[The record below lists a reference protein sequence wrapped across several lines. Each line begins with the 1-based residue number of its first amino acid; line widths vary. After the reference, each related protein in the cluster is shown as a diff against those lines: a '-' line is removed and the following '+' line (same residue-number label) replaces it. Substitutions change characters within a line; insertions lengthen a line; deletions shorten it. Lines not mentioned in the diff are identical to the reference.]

1 MHIEIN
7 DNTRL
12 RDIQKVF
19 SNYYPFLNL
28 KFYHG
33 VHKPY
38 EKSDEKKGIDAEAK
52 IGEIRKTHISTLLEI
67 KPDYKVKDL
76 ERAFQ
81 ERIGISIQV
90 MMREKGKWVQS
101 TGLDMLN
108 IKDINLM
115 SRNASDAFLVKDY
128 DEGFEQESGLA

>member
-12 RDIQKVF
+12 REIQKVF
-19 SNYYPFLNL
+19 SNYYPFLSL
-28 KFYHG
+28 TFYHG
-33 VHKPY
+33 MHKPY
-38 EKSDEKKGIDAEAK
+38 EKSEDKKNIDADTQ

-67 KPDYKVKDL
+67 KPDYKVKDI
-76 ERAFQ
+76 EREFQ
-81 ERIGISIQV
+81 ERIGISVQV

-101 TGLDMLN
+101 IGLDMLN

-128 DEGFEQESGLA
+128 DEGFEQESELA

>member
-12 RDIQKVF
+12 RDIQNVF
-19 SNYYPFLNL
+19 SNYYPFLSL
-28 KFYHG
+28 TFYHG
-33 VHKPY
+33 MHKPY
-38 EKSDEKKGIDAEAK
+38 EKSEDKKIIDPEAK

-67 KPDYKVKDL
+67 KPDYKVKDV
-76 ERAFQ
+76 EREFQ
-81 ERIGISIQV
+81 ERIGVSVQV
-90 MMREKGKWVQS
+90 MMREKGQWVQS

-115 SRNASDAFLVKDY
+115 SRNASDAYLVKDY
-128 DEGFEQESGLA
+128 DEGFGV

>member
-19 SNYYPFLNL
+19 SNYYPFLSL
-28 KFYHG
+28 AFYHG
-33 VHKPY
+33 MHKSY
-38 EKSDEKKGIDAEAK
+38 EKSEEKKIIDPEAK

-67 KPDYKVKDL
+67 KPDYKVK
-76 ERAFQ
+76 EIEKEFQ
-81 ERIGISIQV
+81 ERIGISVQV
-90 MMREKGKWVQS
+90 LMKEKGNWVQS

-128 DEGFEQESGLA
+128 DEGFEEESELA